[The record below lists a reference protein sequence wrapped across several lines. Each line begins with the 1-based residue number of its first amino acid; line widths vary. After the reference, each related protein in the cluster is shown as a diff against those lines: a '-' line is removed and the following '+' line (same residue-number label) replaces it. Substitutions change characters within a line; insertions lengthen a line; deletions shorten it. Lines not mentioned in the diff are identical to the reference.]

1 MARMEWQSKI
11 LRLLM
16 LAHVCVTAACFAVP
30 RDATGMDWMIA
41 FTFGM
46 ACCQI
51 NAAAAWSVLAP
62 MRWFWRVMWIV
73 PPVLAW
79 SWIHGYMRNG
89 LTQWLALCTPMAAIT
104 ALIAG
109 GARLFFGYRFERLQT
124 TAGTAAPA
132 GDRET
137 RQFSLLFL
145 IVLTTLAAIGCA
157 LARVFA
163 ETWKQY
169 AGELVVYISVAVL
182 TDAALTYT
190 WLRPKSNAWLRAGLF
205 AVVSVASVMARG
217 ATTGPMPDWLN
228 VLISTFHIVA
238 TGLTLQA
245 MRVGGIR
252 LTRRIRQVEVNR
264 STA

>member
-11 LRLLM
+11 LRLLV
-16 LAHVCVTAACFAVP
+16 LAHVCVTVACFAVP
-30 RDATGMDWMIA
+30 RDSTGGGALIA

-62 MRWFWRVMWIV
+62 MRWFWRVAWIV

-89 LTQWLALCTPMAAIT
+89 LTQWLALCTPMAVVT

-109 GARLFFGYRFERLQT
+109 GARLFFGYRFDRMQNSALT
-124 TAGTAAPA
+124 DAPQGA
-132 GDRET
+132 LET

-157 LARVFA
+157 LARFFA
-163 ETWKQY
+163 ATWKQY
-169 AGELVVYISVAVL
+169 ADELVVYISVAVL

-190 WLRPKSNAWLRAGLF
+190 WPRPKSKAGLRAALL
-205 AVVSVASVMARG
+205 VVVGVASVMARG
-217 ATTGPMPDWLN
+217 AAVPGPDWLN
-228 VLISTFHIVA
+228 VLISMFQIAA

-252 LTRRIRQVEVNR
+252 LVRSVRQTEADF
-264 STA
+264 SPT

>member
-11 LRLLM
+11 LRLLV

-30 RDATGMDWMIA
+30 RDKVGMDGWIA

-62 MRWFWRVMWIV
+62 MRWFWRVAWIV

-89 LTQWLALCTPMAAIT
+89 EPQWLALFTPLAAIT

-109 GARLFFGYRFERLQT
+109 GARFFFGCRFEHLQT
-124 TAGTAAPA
+124 TAGEDAPA

-145 IVLTTLAAIGCA
+145 IILTTLAAIGCA
-157 LARVFA
+157 LARLFA
-163 ETWKQY
+163 ATWKQY
-169 AGELVVYISVAVL
+169 ADELVVYISVAVV

-190 WLRPKSNAWLRAGLF
+190 WLRPKSNAWLRAALL
-205 AVVSVASVMARG
+205 AVVGVASVMVRG
-217 ATTGPMPDWLN
+217 TSMPGPDWLN
-228 VLISTFHIVA
+228 VLISTFHIAA
-238 TGLTLQA
+238 TVLTLQA

-252 LTRRIRQVEVNR
+252 LVRSARQCEADA
-264 STA
+264 SPT

>member
-1 MARMEWQSKI
+1 MARMEWHSKI
-11 LRLLM
+11 LRLLV

-30 RDATGMDWMIA
+30 RDESGFEGLIA

-62 MRWFWRVMWIV
+62 MRWFWRVAWIV
-73 PPVLAW
+73 APVLAW

-89 LTQWLALCTPMAAIT
+89 LTQWLALCTPMTVLT

-109 GARLFFGYRFERLQT
+109 GARLFFGCRYERLQT
-124 TAGTAAPA
+124 TTGMDAPA
-132 GDRET
+132 GERET

-145 IVLTTLAAIGCA
+145 IVLTTLAGIGCA
-157 LARVFA
+157 LARLFA

-169 AGELVVYISVAVL
+169 ADELVIYISVAVL

-190 WLRPKSNAWLRAGLF
+190 WLRPTSNAWLRAALL
-205 AVVSVASVMARG
+205 AVVSVASVTARG
-217 ATTGPMPDWLN
+217 TTGPMPDWLN
-228 VLISTFHIVA
+228 VLISTFHIAA

-252 LTRRIRQVEVNR
+252 LVRGVRQVEVSR